1 MRSSWPTSF
10 GHFNQQYFLGPT
22 VSSDRLNQL
31 EKRSIF
37 ALASVYGLRMFGLF
51 LILPVLA
58 LYAKDLEGATPMLMG
73 IALGV
78 YGISQAIF
86 QIPFGILSD
95 RFGRKPIILLGLMI
109 FVIGSVVAALSTTI
123 TGVIIG
129 RALQGAGAIAAVVLA
144 LTSDLTRESQRT
156 KAMAMIGMTIGL
168 AFMLALVLAPWLAYL
183 VGVPWLFGMTAILA
197 TLSMVVIVKVV
208 PTPVQ
213 TRNLD
218 VRPVPIRML
227 QLLKNPQL
235 IRLDAGIF
243 ILHFV
248 LTAMFVAVPIIL
260 MQELGLETNQ
270 HWSVYVP
277 ALLASVVFMV
287 PLIILSAR
295 KHLVSRIFFVAV
307 CILILAQVMLM
318 ARPVGVIGL
327 TVSLFVFFWGF
338 NLLEAMLPSL
348 VSRLA
353 PAACKGSAMGV
364 YNTFQF
370 LGIFFGGFLG
380 GVLYGSLGVNAVF
393 AMCSLLLLVWAV
405 LLHTAPPMKLLDS
418 LVVRINPESNH
429 DCKNLLES
437 VEGVEEVIVIDGES
451 TAYLKV
457 DKSKLDQAA
466 LDQII
471 VSG

>member
-1 MRSSWPTSF
+1 M
-10 GHFNQQYFLGPT
+10 
-22 VSSDRLNQL
+22 SSDKLNQL
-31 EKRSIF
+31 EKRAIF

-58 LYAKDLEGATPMLMG
+58 LYAQDLNGATPMLMG
-73 IALGV
+73 IALGI
-78 YGISQAIF
+78 YGISQALF

-95 RFGRKPIILLGLMI
+95 KFGRKPIILFGLSIFLLGSL
-109 FVIGSVVAALSTTI
+109 VAAFSETI
-123 TGVIIG
+123 TGVIVG
-129 RALQGAGAIAAVVLA
+129 RSMQGAGAIAAVVLA
-144 LTSDLTRESQRT
+144 LTSDLTRENQRT

-168 AFMLALVLAPWLAYL
+168 AFMLALILAPVLAYW

-197 TLSMVVIVKVV
+197 ALSMVVIVKVV

-218 VRPVPIRML
+218 VRPVPVRMF
-227 QLLKNPQL
+227 QLLKNPLL

-260 MQELGLETNQ
+260 MQELNLETNQ

-277 ALLASVVFMV
+277 ALLASIVCMV
-287 PLIILSAR
+287 PLIILSGR
-295 KHLVSRIFFVAV
+295 KHLVGRIFFIAV
-307 CILILAQVMLM
+307 CILMAAQVMLL
-318 ARPVGVIGL
+318 ARPSGVISL
-327 TVSLFVFFWGF
+327 TVCLFVFFWGF
-338 NLLEAMLPSL
+338 NVLEAMLPSL
-348 VSRLA
+348 VSRVS

-380 GVLYGSLGVNAVF
+380 GLLYGSVGVNAVF
-393 AMCSLLLLVWAV
+393 ALCTLLLLGWVI
-405 LLHTAPPMKLLDS
+405 LLHTSPPLILLDS
-418 LVVRINPESNH
+418 VVVKINPESNI
-429 DCKNLLES
+429 DCKRLLEDI
-437 VEGVEEVIVIDGES
+437 EGVEEAIVIDGEH

-457 DKSKLDQAA
+457 DKDRLDQAA
-466 LDQII
+466 LDEII
-471 VSG
+471 VSD

>member
-1 MRSSWPTSF
+1 M
-10 GHFNQQYFLGPT
+10 
-22 VSSDRLNQL
+22 SSDKLNPL

-58 LYAKDLEGATPMLMG
+58 IYAEQLDGASPMLMG
-73 IALGV
+73 IALGI
-78 YGISQAIF
+78 YGISQALF
-86 QIPFGILSD
+86 QIPFGIMSD
-95 RFGRKPIILLGLMI
+95 RFGRKPIIVMGLSI
-109 FVIGSVVAALSTTI
+109 FIFGSLVAAFSGTI
-123 TGVIIG
+123 NGVIVG

-156 KAMAMIGMTIGL
+156 KAMALIGMTIGF
-168 AFMLALVLAPWLAYL
+168 AFMMALIAAPLL
-183 VGVPWLFGMTAILA
+183 EFFIGVEGLFIMTAILA
-197 TLSMVVIVKVV
+197 GLSMVVVLKVV

-218 VRPVPIRML
+218 VRPIPYRML
-227 QLLKNPQL
+227 QLLRNPQL

-260 MQELGLETNQ
+260 LQELKLDTNQ
-270 HWSVYVP
+270 HWSVYLP
-277 ALLASVVFMV
+277 ALLGSIVFMI
-287 PLIILSAR
+287 PLVILSAR
-295 KHLVSRIFFVAV
+295 KHLVSRIFFIAV
-307 CILILAQVMLM
+307 GILVVAQVMFM
-318 ARPVGVIGL
+318 ARPDGVIAL
-327 TVSLFVFFWGF
+327 TVCLFIFFWGF

-348 VSRLA
+348 VSRVA

-380 GVLYGSLGVNAVF
+380 GILYGKFGVDAVF
-393 AMCSLLLLVWAV
+393 ALCSFMLLIWMLLLY
-405 LLHTAPPMKLLDS
+405 TAPKFRLLDS
-418 LVVRINPESNH
+418 VVVKIMPRSNQ
-429 DCKNLLES
+429 DCKSALEA
-437 VEGVEEVIVIDGES
+437 VEGVEEVIILEGES
-451 TAYLKV
+451 VAYLKV
-457 DKSKLDQAA
+457 DKEKLDQVA

-471 VSG
+471 VAG

>member
-1 MRSSWPTSF
+1 M
-10 GHFNQQYFLGPT
+10 
-22 VSSDRLNQL
+22 SSDKLNQL

-58 LYAKDLEGATPMLMG
+58 LYAQDLSGATPVLMG

-95 RFGRKPIILLGLMI
+95 KFGRKPIILLGLFI
-109 FVIGSVVAALSTTI
+109 FLLGSVVAALSETI

-129 RALQGAGAIAAVVLA
+129 RAMQGAGAIAAVVLA
-144 LTSDLTRESQRT
+144 LTSDLTRENQRT
-156 KAMAMIGMTIGL
+156 KAMAMIGMTIGF
-168 AFMLALVLAPWLAYL
+168 AFMLALIFAPILAYW
-183 VGVPWLFGMTAILA
+183 VGVPWLFGITAILA
-197 TLSMVVIVKVV
+197 AISMIVIVKVV

-218 VRPVPIRML
+218 VRPVPVRMF
-227 QLLKNPQL
+227 QLLKNPLL

-260 MQELGLETNQ
+260 MKELKLETNQ

-277 ALLASVVFMV
+277 ALLASIVFMV

-295 KHLVSRIFFVAV
+295 KHLVGRIFFIAV
-307 CILILAQVMLM
+307 CILILAQVMLL
-318 ARPVGVIGL
+318 ARPTGVISL

-348 VSRLA
+348 VSRVA

-370 LGIFFGGFLG
+370 LGIFFGGLLG
-380 GVLYGSLGVNAVF
+380 GLLYGSLGVNAVF
-393 AMCSLLLLVWAV
+393 ALCTLLLLGWAF
-405 LLHTAPPMKLLDS
+405 LLHTSPPMTLLDS
-418 LVVRINPESNH
+418 VVVRINPESNI
-429 DCKNLLES
+429 DCKHFLERID
-437 VEGVEEVIVIDGES
+437 GVEEAIIIDGEH

-457 DKSKLDQAA
+457 NKDKLDQGA
-466 LDQII
+466 LDEFI
-471 VSG
+471 VRD